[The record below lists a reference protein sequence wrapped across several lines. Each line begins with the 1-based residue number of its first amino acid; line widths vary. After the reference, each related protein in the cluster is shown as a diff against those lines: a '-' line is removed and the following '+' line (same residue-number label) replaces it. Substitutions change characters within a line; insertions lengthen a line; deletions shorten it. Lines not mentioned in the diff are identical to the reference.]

1 MPRFHGLDG
10 QQIQYGNPG
19 EYAIDDEKA
28 FLISFE
34 KQLRTADMAN
44 PEHVTQ
50 LQNNFNE
57 IASIIGVAQVPVH
70 GTMDTTTADALRY
83 YEDNRGLFM
92 QYGVSNHLK
101 AKEIEQ
107 VTESAFT
114 ETEHA
119 PTIDEMKELE
129 IDISELYNDRS

>member
-44 PEHVTQ
+44 PEHITTLQ
-50 LQNNFNE
+50 LQMLYG
-57 IASIIGVAQVPVH
+57 IMKII
-70 GTMDTTTADALRY
+70 
-83 YEDNRGLFM
+83 E
-92 QYGVSNHLK
+92 VSLCSMVYL
-101 AKEIEQ
+101 I
-107 VTESAFT
+107 
-114 ETEHA
+114 
-119 PTIDEMKELE
+119 I
-129 IDISELYNDRS
+129 